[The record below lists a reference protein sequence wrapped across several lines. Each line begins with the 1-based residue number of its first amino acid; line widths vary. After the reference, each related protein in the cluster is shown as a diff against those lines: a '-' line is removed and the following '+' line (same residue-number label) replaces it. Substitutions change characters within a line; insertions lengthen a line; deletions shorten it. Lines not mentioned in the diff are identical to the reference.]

1 MRFLLV
7 VALSIASA
15 DNSVPTV
22 VTLIVNVANKTHRLR
37 PLDHGCHSDTGYN
50 HQPMGLHAQ
59 RIYGSSFEDPPV
71 AKIDGTG
78 WVDACTGSGKG
89 GAVLDSTT
97 SFHGTA
103 SEKLTLS
110 TTGGRAAVANRGL
123 GNEGLYFESNKV
135 YEGYFFAKASQPTK
149 LVLAIEAWSTNSTDV
164 SLLASSTVTIGANS
178 SGNHDWER
186 VNFSLTPTAATECVG
201 IKPKGPEALAA
212 GISCPVNGTYD
223 PTGGMSDRTA
233 HVCVQCSGQFVMSL
247 TEPGKVN
254 LDFVYLA
261 PGPWG
266 RFQGL
271 PVLAE
276 GVKWLQGERCM
287 Q

>member
-1 MRFLLV
+1 
-7 VALSIASA
+7 
-15 DNSVPTV
+15 
-22 VTLIVNVANKTHRLR
+22 
-37 PLDHGCHSDTGYN
+37 
-50 HQPMGLHAQ
+50 MGLHAQ

-123 GNEGLYFESNKV
+123 GNEGLYFESNKI

-164 SLLASSTVTIGANS
+164 SLLASSTVKIGANS

-276 GVKWLQGERCM
+276 GVK
-287 Q
+287 